1 MVNPVSAL
9 EERCEGRLPTWL
21 TCRPAGVAVELTGP
35 WPRLVSVVLTAPRAH
50 GVPSVDS
57 VSADDSCSRWPALA
71 PGVASALS
79 RLLASAQ
86 APTGCAS
93 SDAAA
98 APTGGGCSGAAEAPT
113 GGACSGAAQALQL
126 VEAVEVVQSWA
137 EELGVRGVAELYAQI
152 RSAVVDE
159 VDLADMPP
167 TRRRREEDAVA
178 DSVCAELEAATGA
191 GQGVCRRRVAFAV
204 APVARTG
211 RVRALL
217 WRGQCSGYRARVVF
231 EETSDLPAAVAD
243 EIAADVLGPRP
254 DGAPW
259 SHRQFRRRLGASKR
273 RHADPDTG
281 AREHEAAMA
290 ARSANAVL
298 GEDGTGQ
305 LWVSGDGPR
314 VVAAMGRVDVLARRF
329 RGGGDPRTLAQ
340 LRSDVALDLLLYG
353 WVRSTDARGGG
364 EAVSGDPMA
373 GYRLLG
379 EPPVAHVELVVSL
392 TTLLGLEDGVGVL
405 PGQDEVVPAAQARQ
419 IAMVPGSLWSRIVT
433 DPVTGRCLERSRK
446 GYRFDA
452 ETAAQIRARDGLC
465 RGPGCTV
472 PADRCDIDHERPWAL
487 DGHGR
492 PVGGPTS
499 EANGVS
505 KHRRH
510 HNLKTRGHWSS
521 ELQDDGAL
529 VWSTVARR
537 TYTTW
542 PMDYR
547 DLTGTDPDGPPIS
560 IRTARRP
567 PARRPA
573 SGATGPPGSGSRFAG
588 LPQLDRRFEGP
599 PPF

>member
-1 MVNPVSAL
+1 VVNAVSVL
-9 EERCEGRLPTWL
+9 EERCEGRLPTGF
-21 TCRPAGVAVELTGP
+21 TCPPAGVAVELARP
-35 WPRLVSVVLTAPRAH
+35 WPRLVSVVLTAPPAH
-50 GVPSVDS
+50 DVPSVDS
-57 VSADDSCSRWPALA
+57 ESADDSRSPWPALA

-79 RLLASAQ
+79 RLLAAAH
-86 APTGCAS
+86 APTG
-93 SDAAA
+93 D
-98 APTGGGCSGAAEAPT
+98 GG
-113 GGACSGAAQALQL
+113 SGAAQALQL
-126 VEAVEVVQSWA
+126 VEAVDVVQSWA
-137 EELGVRGVAELYAQI
+137 EELGVRAVAELYAQI

-191 GQGVCRRRVAFAV
+191 GQGVCRRRVAFAM
-204 APVARTG
+204 APVTRTG
-211 RVRALL
+211 RARALL

-231 EETSDLPAAVAD
+231 EETSDLPAAAAD
-243 EIAADVLGPRP
+243 EIAADVLSPRP

-259 SHRQFRRRLGASKR
+259 SHRQFRRRLAASKR

-281 AREHEAAMA
+281 AREHAAAVA
-290 ARSANAVL
+290 ARSASAVL

-305 LWVSGDGPR
+305 LWVSGEGPR

-353 WVRSTDARGGG
+353 WVRSTDARGGAGGG
-364 EAVSGDPMA
+364 EGVSGDPMA
-373 GYRLLG
+373 GYRRLG

-405 PGQDEVVPAAQARQ
+405 SGQDEVVPAAQARQ
-419 IAMVPGSLWSRIVT
+419 IAMVPGSVWSRIVT
-433 DPVTGRCLERSRK
+433 DPVTGRCLERSRT

-487 DGHGR
+487 DGQGR

-529 VWSTVARR
+529 VWSTVAGRS
-537 TYTTW
+537 YTTW

-547 DLTGTDPDGPPIS
+547 GLTGTDPDGPPIS
-560 IRTARRP
+560 IRTGRRP
-567 PARRPA
+567 PAPRPA
-573 SGATGPPGSGSRFAG
+573 SGATGPPGSGSRFPG